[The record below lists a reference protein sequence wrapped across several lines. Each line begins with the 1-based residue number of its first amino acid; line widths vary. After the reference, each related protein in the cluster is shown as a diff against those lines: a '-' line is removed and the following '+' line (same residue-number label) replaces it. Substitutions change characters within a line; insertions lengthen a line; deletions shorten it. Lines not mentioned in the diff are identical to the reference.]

1 MNIVLPHWE
10 QGVAIQYITSITCV
24 LIFLFIS
31 ILLKHNVRD
40 FVKKDTTMIIFSRIR
55 KMCWNSVESS
65 VRLFGNIFFR
75 SRQIQCFIWYYSDP
89 RSPCVHRTACGRVRR
104 HGVGAGSE
112 VHSLG
117 SRENV
122 EVINLNVW
130 FLRHKLE
137 TVGYHGKRPQA
148 ERSC

>member
-10 QGVAIQYITSITCV
+10 QGVAIQYITSIACV